1 MRLYLLPISTRR
13 TLLYCQKLQP
23 PSASA
28 SAAITASSSS
38 GSGPG
43 GAASP
48 PPTTKQK
55 QSWGDY
61 IQTKAALT
69 WASWEKKESGWQK
82 SVVSYGNHLL
92 RKLPYEEW
100 ALKSV
105 PPLTKARQKQLE
117 MLVAEQAQKEGGFV
131 DADSKEAEKGGK
143 RGKLEPEQD
152 KVEVVYPAGLIT
164 KDRVPRILHKLAT
177 EREGHH
183 KKWFWYCLAG
193 MPVTLPIG
201 ILPLVPNLP
210 FFYLCYRAWSH
221 HRALSGGKH
230 LSFLLQHPSRLLS
243 YRPSPILD
251 EIYST
256 QKFPLPFTPQPT
268 TGPEAETVK
277 HPDPAKVVEAM
288 NGHSKDTGGVNMG
301 HVLEEGEVMEDG
313 EVMLLSQENGRR
325 MVQLLE
331 VPELEVELER
341 AIWQVE
347 TAVEKKNR
355 EIGVGKTVGE
365 PSVDESKK
373 EKGQ

>member
-28 SAAITASSSS
+28 ASTS
-38 GSGPG
+38 
-43 GAASP
+43 
-48 PPTTKQK
+48 TTKQK

-82 SVVSYGNHLL
+82 AVASYGNQLL

-100 ALKSV
+100 ALKSM
-105 PPLTKARQKQLE
+105 PPLTKSRQRQLE
-117 MLVAEQAQKEGGFV
+117 ALLQQQAQAEGGFETE
-131 DADSKEAEKGGK
+131 SGEKGGSK
-143 RGKLEPEQD
+143 RGKVDVD
-152 KVEVVYPAGLIT
+152 KVEVVYPGGLI
-164 KDRVPRILHKLAT
+164 KAEQVPRILHKLAT

-183 KKWFWYCLAG
+183 KKWFWWCLAG
-193 MPVTLPIG
+193 MPVTIPIG

-210 FFYLCYRAWSH
+210 FFYLVYRAWSH

-230 LSFLLQHPSRLLS
+230 ISFLLQHASRLLT
-243 YRPSPILD
+243 YHPSPILD

-256 QKFPLPFTPQPT
+256 QRFPLPFTSEPT
-268 TGPEAETVK
+268 TGPEAETIK
-277 HPDPAKVVEAM
+277 HPDPAKVVQAVNDGNITTE
-288 NGHSKDTGGVNMG
+288 KTDGVNMG
-301 HVLEEGEVMEDG
+301 HVLEQREVEDG
-313 EVMLLSQENGRR
+313 EVLLLSQENAKK

-347 TAVEKKNR
+347 TAVDKKNK
-355 EIGVGKTVGE
+355 EIGAEAK
-365 PSVDESKK
+365 VDDTK
-373 EKGQ
+373 EKEKEKEKVKTQ

>member
-28 SAAITASSSS
+28 ASSITAGSSSTT
-38 GSGPG
+38 
-43 GAASP
+43 
-48 PPTTKQK
+48 TTKQK

-82 SVVSYGNHLL
+82 SVVGYGNHLL

-105 PPLTKARQKQLE
+105 PPLTKARQRQLE
-117 MLVAEQAQKEGGFV
+117 ALVQEQAQEQGGFKME
-131 DADSKEAEKGGK
+131 SEEAEKGGK
-143 RGKLEPEQD
+143 RGKVD
-152 KVEVVYPAGLIT
+152 IGKVEVVYPAGLIT
-164 KDRVPRILHKLAT
+164 EERVPRILHKLAT

-183 KKWFWYCLAG
+183 KKWFWYCLVG

-230 LSFLLQHPSRLLS
+230 LVYLLQQPSRLLS
-243 YRPSPILD
+243 FYPSPILD
-251 EIYST
+251 EVYST
-256 QKFPLPFTPQPT
+256 QRFPLPFTPEPT
-268 TGPEAETVK
+268 TGPEAETFK
-277 HPDPAKVVEAM
+277 HPDPVKVVKAINATE
-288 NGHSKDTGGVNMG
+288 KTGGVNLG
-301 HVLEEGEVMEDG
+301 HALEEGEVENG
-313 EVMLLSQENGRR
+313 EVMLLSQENAKK
-325 MVQLLE
+325 MVKLLD

-347 TAVEKKNR
+347 TAVEKKNK
-355 EIGVGKTVGE
+355 EIGAGVRVNAPTV
-365 PSVDESKK
+365 DDTKK
-373 EKGQ
+373 EKAQ